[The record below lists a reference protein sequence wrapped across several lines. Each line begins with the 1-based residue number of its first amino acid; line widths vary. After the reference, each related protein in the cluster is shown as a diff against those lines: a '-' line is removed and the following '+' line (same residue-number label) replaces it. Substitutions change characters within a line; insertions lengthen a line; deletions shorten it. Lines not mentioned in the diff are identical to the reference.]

1 MSRNRCCMVD
11 TCCPDRAASEP
22 TQRLIGTS
30 MVRPPAANQNRP
42 AASAP
47 PPAMGLAGCLKRWL
61 DLRRG
66 RRELMCLD
74 DLQLWDIGLTRAQAR
89 SVRVPWLATV
99 IAAWWQNRA
108 TGRGARSDAGPP
120 SRD

>member
-11 TCCPDRAASEP
+11 ACWPDPASPEP
-22 TQRLIGTS
+22 ARRLIGTS
-30 MVRPPAANQNRP
+30 MVRPPPANQNRP
-42 AASAP
+42 AASAT

-66 RRELMCLD
+66 RWELMRLD

-89 SVRVPWLATV
+89 SVRVPWLAAV
-99 IAAWWQNRA
+99 IAAWRRKRA
-108 TGRGARSDAGPP
+108 TGRGGRSDAGPL
-120 SRD
+120 SLD